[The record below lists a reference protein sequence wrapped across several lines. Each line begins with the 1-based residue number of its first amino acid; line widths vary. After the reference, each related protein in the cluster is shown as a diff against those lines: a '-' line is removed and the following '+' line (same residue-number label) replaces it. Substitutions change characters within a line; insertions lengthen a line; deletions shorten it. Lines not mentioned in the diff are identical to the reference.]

1 MKYKV
6 LSKYVGTKDNIYIE
20 KQGTQVIS
28 DQFSRK
34 GTTKKIKTN
43 LKQIQ
48 IQKPYNERNASN
60 NNWKGQAFLNKKY
73 IRTSS
78 TLD

>member
-34 GTTKKIKTN
+34 GTTKKNRNKSKANTNSKT
-43 LKQIQ
+43 LQ
-48 IQKPYNERNASN
+48 
-60 NNWKGQAFLNKKY
+60 WKKCFQQQLEG
-73 IRTSS
+73 TSFS
-78 TLD
+78 Q